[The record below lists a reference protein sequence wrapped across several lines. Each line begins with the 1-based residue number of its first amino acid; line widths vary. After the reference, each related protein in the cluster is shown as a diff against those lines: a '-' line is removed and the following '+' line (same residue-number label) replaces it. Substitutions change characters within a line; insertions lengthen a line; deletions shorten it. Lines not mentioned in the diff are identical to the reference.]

1 MRRLTTMCLALGFGL
16 ALTVVAAPAVAN
28 KLDLSLARFVECRS
42 PSHCEPQIALYEQFL
57 AEWAFALAPKTMG
70 PASTLGYSGFYLGL
84 EGTLTPVPEDGNS
97 DDRRWYTGTTPINE
111 SPGLMFVP
119 SVRIRKGLPWSMELG
134 GSINY
139 LAQSEAVALGGEV
152 KWSIFEGY
160 RHGFRGV
167 LPDVA
172 ARGTVSRVLGQG
184 EIDMTIIGVD
194 GAISYPFGIGGMISL
209 TPFAGFQYLW
219 TIIRVEPMTYRDENG
234 VDNDNCGADGD
245 DNCWATQVD
254 PDGSQ
259 EGEFHT
265 NEGGFYDI
273 SGLSGPNL
281 ERMRLFLGFQLK
293 YEMLS
298 FMFEAAWGLAK
309 KWDTAV
315 DDRDAFYPADQGV
328 ILDESQ
334 LEAEVD
340 HQVQFT
346 GGVGLQF

>member
-1 MRRLTTMCLALGFGL
+1 MRRLTAMCLVLGFGL
-16 ALTVVAAPAVAN
+16 ASMVVAAPAAAN

-57 AEWAFALAPKTMG
+57 AEWAFALAPKTIG

-97 DDRRWYTGTTPINE
+97 DDRRWYTGTVPITE

-119 SVRIRKGLPWSMELG
+119 ALRVRKGLPWSMELG
-134 GSINY
+134 ASVNY

-172 ARGTVSRVLGQG
+172 ARGTVSRVLGEG

-219 TIIRVEPMTYRDENG
+219 TIIRVEPMTYRDEVG
-234 VDNDNCGADGD
+234 HDDCGPGATGEE
-245 DNCWATQVD
+245 CWATPVD

-259 EGEFHT
+259 KGEYHT

-298 FMFEAAWGLAK
+298 FMFEAAWGLATE
-309 KWDTAV
+309 WDTAV
-315 DDRDAFYPADQGV
+315 DKRDAFYPGGEGPVRD
-328 ILDESQ
+328 DSQ
-334 LEAEVD
+334 LKAEVG
-340 HQVQFT
+340 HQFQFT

>member
-1 MRRLTTMCLALGFGL
+1 MRRLTAMCFALGLGL
-16 ALTVVAAPAVAN
+16 AMTAAAPAFAN
-28 KLDLSLARFVECRS
+28 KLDLSLARFVECSS
-42 PSHCEPQIALYEQFL
+42 PSHCEPQIAMYEQFL
-57 AEWAFALAPKTMG
+57 AEYAFGLAPKTIG

-84 EGTLTPVPEDGNS
+84 EGSLTPLPDDVPGG
-97 DDRRWYTGTTPINE
+97 RWYRGTAPLNE
-111 SPGLMFVP
+111 SPGMMFVP
-119 SVRIRKGLPWSMELG
+119 SVRVRKGLPWSIELG
-134 GSINY
+134 SSVNY
-139 LAQSEAVALGGEV
+139 LAQSELVTLGGEV

-172 ARGTVSRVLGQG
+172 ARGSVVRVLGQG

-219 TIIRVEPMTYRDENG
+219 TIIRIEPLIYRDDVG
-234 VDNDNCGADGD
+234 HDDCGPGATGEE
-245 DNCWATQVD
+245 CWATPVD

-259 EGEFHT
+259 LGEYHT
-265 NEGGFYDI
+265 NEGGFYDM

-293 YEMLS
+293 YEVLS
-298 FMFEAAWGLAK
+298 LMFEAAWGLAR

-315 DDRDAFYPADQGV
+315 DKRDAFYPADQGV
-328 ILDESQ
+328 YRDDSQ
-334 LEAEVD
+334 LEAEVG
-340 HQVQFT
+340 HQFQFT
-346 GGVGLQF
+346 GGVGLDF